1 MTSRSFVLLSLPQSQ
16 SCKQIVQV
24 SFSLFK
30 AYVTFQNILIS
41 GQDFL
46 SMAFADSGESEDED
60 TGKVDITKHSRAKE
74 QFKLSK
80 ALAVMGVKASTF
92 HSLHVGGKKDRV

>member
-1 MTSRSFVLLSLPQSQ
+1 M
-16 SCKQIVQV
+16 
-24 SFSLFK
+24 
-30 AYVTFQNILIS
+30 ILAA
-41 GQDFL
+41 QDFL

-60 TGKVDITKHSRAKE
+60 GKRVDITKTSKARE

-92 HSLHVGGKKDRV
+92 HALYVGGKKDRVRKLWLFTDAILPKFAFCFSEIHQRFLL

>member
-1 MTSRSFVLLSLPQSQ
+1 MQDSAGKKSLKILLSKYS
-16 SCKQIVQV
+16 IQV
-24 SFSLFK
+24 
-30 AYVTFQNILIS
+30 ILAA
-41 GQDFL
+41 QDFL

-60 TGKVDITKHSRAKE
+60 GKRVDITKTSKARE

-92 HSLHVGGKKDRV
+92 HALYVGGKKDRVNSFCTVKL